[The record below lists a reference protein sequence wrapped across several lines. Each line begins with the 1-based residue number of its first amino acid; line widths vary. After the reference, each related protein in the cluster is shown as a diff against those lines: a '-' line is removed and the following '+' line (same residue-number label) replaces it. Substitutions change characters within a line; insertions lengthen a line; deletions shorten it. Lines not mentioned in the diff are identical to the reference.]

1 MALAPSCPRCP
12 GPVREQDGAWSCSVH
27 GSVPPLW
34 RPGTPSYDDFGA
46 HLKAAGGFPTY
57 LPWPMPPGWQVTDFG
72 VVGVPGRAQA
82 SVTCVGGSTPLD
94 GPVEVILVSEE
105 PGTGLGARC
114 AGTVQSDPGEQIALA
129 RPGAKLR
136 VETLSIPLWPIST
149 HDADPEM
156 DRSVFAGE
164 AQGRWLW
171 VILRPAPAMLLLA
184 ESWMLADVS
193 GFGAE
198 LLELPFGG
206 HAPTW

>member
-12 GPVREQDGAWSCSVH
+12 GAVREQDGAWWCTVH

-34 RPGTPSYDDFGA
+34 RPRTSSYDDFGE
-46 HLKAAGGFPTY
+46 HLKAADGFPTY

-72 VVGVPGRAQA
+72 VVGAPGHAQA
-82 SVTCVGGSTPLD
+82 SVSCVGGPTRLD

-129 RPGAKLR
+129 KPGAKLR

-171 VILRPAPAMLLLA
+171 VVLRPASAMLLLA